1 MTRDVVESALR
12 RLPDVLY
19 VGFSEHA
26 GKVVV
31 QVLPSEGAD
40 VGALRRRVLQLCD
53 ARLGVPHVVD
63 VGDAERPARVR
74 LLGVE
79 QSGAGDDGY
88 GGDDGVGEVVV
99 HLAYGE
105 QCQSGISSGS
115 GPPAAAEATFAALSK
130 LGAPVPFWIEA
141 AATFEHDRTEG
152 VMVVLGSDSDGPRF
166 GVAAG
171 RDPVQAGA
179 RATLHALNRYL
190 ATQSA
195 IAAPTGSSGG

>member
-1 MTRDVVESALR
+1 MTRELVESALR

-19 VGFSEHA
+19 VDFSEHA
-26 GKVVV
+26 GTLVV
-31 QVLPSEGAD
+31 QVLPLEGSD
-40 VGALRRRVLQLCD
+40 VGALRRRVVRLCD

-79 QSGAGDDGY
+79 QSGAGDDG
-88 GGDDGVGEVVV
+88 EVVV

-105 QCQSGISSGS
+105 QCQSGTSSGS

-130 LGAPVPFWIEA
+130 LGAPVPFRIEA
-141 AATFEHDRTEG
+141 AATFEHDRAEG
-152 VMVVLGSDSDGPRF
+152 VMVVLGSDGDGARF

-179 RATLHALNRYL
+179 RATLHALNRDL

-195 IAAPTGSSGG
+195 VAAPTGSSAG